1 MLAKR
6 RKRVGSFKVG
16 TALSLGLLCA
26 IPAACTEEAPSSRTL
41 QRQTAQR
48 VTVTSR
54 SSVDMQAAMI
64 DQGSPVVPT
73 IVVARYTSVLDRL
86 DRRCSQGRTMIS
98 DMAVRATQ
106 FVRDDYGV
114 DVKVLAMLRG
124 LDRATSSLSSGTDC
138 APILA
143 TLIPL
148 MGQR

>member
-16 TALSLGLLCA
+16 TALALGLLCA
-26 IPAACTEEAPSSRTL
+26 IVAACTGEEQSPRTL
-41 QRQTAQR
+41 QRQTAR
-48 VTVTSR
+48 TVTATSR

-86 DRRCSQGRTMIS
+86 DRRCSQNRTMIS
-98 DMAVRATQ
+98 DMAVQATQ
-106 FVRDDYGV
+106 FIRDDFGG
-114 DVKVLAMLRG
+114 DVKILAMLQG
-124 LDRATSSLSSGTDC
+124 LDRATSSLPSGTDC
-138 APILA
+138 APIVA
-143 TLIPL
+143 RLIPL

>member
-6 RKRVGSFKVG
+6 RKRVGSFKIG
-16 TALSLGLLCA
+16 TALALGLLCA
-26 IPAACTEEAPSSRTL
+26 IAAACTGEAPRTA
-41 QRQTAQR
+41 QRQTAQTAR
-48 VTVTSR
+48 VTSR

-64 DQGSPVVPT
+64 DQGSPVVPP

-86 DRRCSQGRTMIS
+86 DRQCSQDRTMIS

-106 FVRDDYGV
+106 FIRDDYGV
-114 DVKVLAMLRG
+114 DVKVLAMLQG
-124 LDRATSSLSSGTDC
+124 LDRAASSRPSGTDC